1 MITFIYRQKLK
12 GVPKSLVTKLK
23 LLVLKKFM
31 QKSIANKICY
41 CCSVTQSCLT
51 LCDPKICGMPGLP
64 VPHHLLNFPQ
74 VHVHCIGDAIH
85 PSHPLMPSSSALNL
99 SQHQGHSNELAVCI
113 RRPKCWN
120 FSFTIRPFNE

>member
-99 SQHQGHSNELAVCI
+99 SQHQGPLQ
-113 RRPKCWN
+113 
-120 FSFTIRPFNE
+120 